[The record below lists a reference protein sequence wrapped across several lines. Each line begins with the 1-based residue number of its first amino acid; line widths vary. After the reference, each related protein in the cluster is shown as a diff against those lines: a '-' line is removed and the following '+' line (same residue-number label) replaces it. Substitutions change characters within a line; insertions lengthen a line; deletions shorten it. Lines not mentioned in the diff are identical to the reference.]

1 MGFKDK
7 LKNPYIIALPT
18 LIVPGLS
25 HYLLGKKIRAL
36 IFFCVIMLTFFF
48 GLLLNGGI
56 FSLTH
61 GNWLYRLGAL
71 AELGLGVPY
80 LVSLIAG
87 INKPTLE
94 LISSLMFGYGSTFLI
109 TAGLMNML
117 LMMDAFDIAIGR
129 KVYI

>member
-36 IFFCVIMLTFFF
+36 IFFCVVMLTFFF
-48 GLLLNGGI
+48 GIVLNGGI
-56 FSLTH
+56 FSLTY

-80 LVSLIAG
+80 FVSLIAG